1 MIKLINDY
9 VVRVDT
15 MSYTL
20 MVDTHKKDKKGNDLY
35 KTVGYYSTLSSAIKG
50 CIKDINRSKLAVDT
64 ITLEEAVKVI
74 MESNESVT
82 DLLNKCLGGV

>member
-20 MVDTHKKDKKGNDLY
+20 MVDMHKKDKKRQRF
-35 KTVGYYSTLSSAIKG
+35 I
-50 CIKDINRSKLAVDT
+50 
-64 ITLEEAVKVI
+64 
-74 MESNESVT
+74 
-82 DLLNKCLGGV
+82 